1 VVKWLSRKTSI
12 ISVKRSKRLRLV
24 KVNEKR
30 ATLNPV
36 FSPAFSGKP
45 VNAYRYDY
53 YNNHLTTQLINHLTE
68 FVTKENTMFDS
79 KAIIDALVGCDEPKV
94 LDLVQ
99 NGLDEGVAA
108 KEILNQGLIAGMDVV
123 GEKMENEDMFIP
135 EVLMAAKVMSAA
147 VGILKPLLAEEDMSA
162 MGRVI
167 IGTVKGDLHDI
178 GKNLVAMMLESA
190 GFEVYNLGVDIS
202 PDKFVSEVNEKNA
215 NMVCLSALLTTTMPM
230 MKQTIDAVVESGLRD
245 RVKIMVGGAPVT
257 KNYANEIGADGYA
270 PDAGS
275 ATKLAKALLQ

>member
-1 VVKWLSRKTSI
+1 
-12 ISVKRSKRLRLV
+12 
-24 KVNEKR
+24 
-30 ATLNPV
+30 
-36 FSPAFSGKP
+36 
-45 VNAYRYDY
+45 
-53 YNNHLTTQLINHLTE
+53 
-68 FVTKENTMFDS
+68 MFDS
-79 KAIIDALVGCDEPKV
+79 KAIIDALVGCDQPKV

-99 NGLDEGVAA
+99 NALDEGVEA

-123 GEKMENEDMFIP
+123 GERMENEDMFIP

-147 VGILKPLLAEEDMSA
+147 VGILKPLLTVEDMSA